1 MHVKYFLVMTRL
13 TKLSQTFV
21 VRIWFFSSCWTA
33 FQQERILSQYLNYC
47 KRQYLKTIVMDIK
60 DTKSTI
66 CWRARPNVKLMGEF
80 SSTTGL
86 QVFILNKYF
95 YLPVFLILHF
105 FIGHFYWPFLIGHF
119 FYWLHIKYYK
129 SNPET
134 FQGCCRPSLSH
145 SIGVVL
151 QALQVILKFSEI
163 QFKSKWNSVKFS
175 WNSV

>member
-1 MHVKYFLVMTRL
+1 MHVKYFGRMTRL
-13 TKLSQTFV
+13 TRLSQTFV

-47 KRQYLKTIVMDIK
+47 KRQYLKTIVMGIK

-95 YLPVFLILHF
+95 YFPVF
-105 FIGHFYWPFLIGHF
+105 FIFTFLLAIFINF
-119 FYWLHIKYYK
+119 FYWALFYWLNIKHYK

-134 FQGCCRPSLSH
+134 FQGCCRPSLNH

-151 QALQVILKFSEI
+151 QALQVILKLS
-163 QFKSKWNSVKFS
+163 N
-175 WNSV
+175 